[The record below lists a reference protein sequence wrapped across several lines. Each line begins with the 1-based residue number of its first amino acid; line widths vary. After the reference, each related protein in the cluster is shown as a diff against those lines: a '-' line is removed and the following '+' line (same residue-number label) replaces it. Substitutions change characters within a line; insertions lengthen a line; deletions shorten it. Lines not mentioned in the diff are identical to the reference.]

1 MNPIYKFDLTVNG
14 TTQRAYPIYNNELS
28 LSFEK
33 ETGQEFFRRKLS
45 GELEFQSVDYRRI
58 VAAPFDTRFGI
69 VISISYNAGATWSVY
84 WSGEFWKTD
93 CKFDADSETVTVTP
107 SVKDQYTDVL
117 AGIEKEYNLIDL
129 KPEITPVT
137 ADKRPMIQVYVPG
150 QTVISCFLSGMWWEQ
165 ECEAVTDVSKL
176 TEVGDGKLN
185 FALNRSA
192 KIVEITG
199 GAGLPDVMVGN
210 TFSEA
215 EPGTYTITSG
225 GYRFT
230 YFHSRQAPEGYT
242 SRWQIERV
250 ADNVVLW
257 QYENHTAPLTTP
269 YTVTLAPVSGTGASG
284 NVSLYITDIPVYSR
298 YLLDVSN
305 IAGVNTY
312 AISTTDDIVPNNR
325 NYSRVVGYGVSDI
338 IYFSVR
344 LASTTTEWGLYKDGK
359 YYLPPYTLTG
369 DVFFPIARRTWG
381 RVSIWFS
388 FSTLDKIFE
397 SAGRASFVIKDAYP
411 LANIIQVLLW
421 QISPNIKHLATVDYS
436 RFLYGTNP
444 VTGIDQTLL
453 ITPKSNVIS
462 AGYDQPAQKAPIT
475 LKNITDMLRDCFRCY
490 WFVDEQNR
498 FRIEHISYF
507 MNGGSYSGSP
517 SVGMDLTTKVVAR
530 TGKKW
535 AFAKDQYEFEKPE
548 MAGRYQFGWMDDVT
562 QPFEGY
568 PIDIVSGYV
577 DLSKI
582 EDVNITRFTSDID
595 YILLNPGAVSKD
607 GFVLLAGVDMTTKMA
622 GLTAST
628 TAGGDRFLSPN
639 MVVPVGEYGKKITIT
654 VRGRGKAGTTINAV
668 FSGTGVWQYPGLS
681 LRFTQTDVWVTK
693 TQTFVIPTNTQND
706 IVLRWYFNSG
716 VDFGDTTVEIVSG
729 VFDDSYMLPYQNIV
743 IDGDDHYLQNG
754 YLAFDFLQRYY
765 DYDMPARNYE
775 INGVAKVALG
785 VKKLKTQTIRF
796 PVAQDPDLVKLIKT
810 NLGNGVIDKISVN
823 LSSREANATLRYDTE

>member
-1 MNPIYKFDLTVNG
+1 MNPIYKFELTING
-14 TTQRAYPIYNNELS
+14 TTERAYPIYNNELS

-58 VAAPFDTRFGI
+58 VSAAFDTRFGL
-69 VISISYNAGATWSVY
+69 VIFISYDAGVTWLTY

-93 CKFDADSETVTVTP
+93 CKFDADTETVTVTP
-107 SVKDQYTDVL
+107 SVKDQYTAVL

-129 KPEITPVT
+129 APEIMPVT

-165 ECEAVTDVSKL
+165 ECEAVTDVSRL

-185 FALNRSA
+185 FALNSSA

-199 GAGLPDVMVGN
+199 GAGLPDVMIGE
-210 TFSEA
+210 TFSERQVGA
-215 EPGTYTITSG
+215 HAITGG
-225 GYRFT
+225 GYRLE
-230 YFHSRQAPEGYT
+230 YFYT
-242 SRWQIERV
+242 VSAGGSTARWSIVRES
-250 ADNVVLW
+250 DNVTLW
-257 QYENHTAPLTTP
+257 QYTLTNSVPSATP
-269 YTVTLAPVSGTGASG
+269 YTVTLTPVSGTGASG
-284 NVSLYITDIPVYSR
+284 NVTLYVSDMPVYSR
-298 YLLDVSN
+298 YLLDVNN

-338 IYFSVR
+338 IHFST
-344 LASTTTEWGLYKDGK
+344 LLSNSPTEWGLYKDGK
-359 YYLPPYTLTG
+359 YYLSPSTLLINKY
-369 DVFFPIARRTWG
+369 FPIARRTWG
-381 RVSIWFS
+381 RVSVWFA
-388 FSTLDKIFE
+388 FSALDRIFE
-397 SAGRASFVIKDAYP
+397 SAGRSPFVIKDAYT
-411 LANIIQVLLW
+411 LSGAIQVLLAE
-421 QISPNIKHLATVDYS
+421 IAPGLTHSASGIYS

-444 VTGIDQTLL
+444 VTNIDQTLL

-507 MNGGSYSGSP
+507 MNGGSYVGSP
-517 SVGMDLTTKVVAR
+517 SVGIDLTTETVTR

-548 MAGRYQFGWMDDVT
+548 MTGRYQFGWMDDVT

-568 PIDIVSGYV
+568 PIDIISGYV
-577 DLSKI
+577 DVSKI

-607 GFVLLAGVDMTTKMA
+607 GFVLLGAVNTG
-622 GLTAST
+622 ST
-628 TAGGDRFLSPN
+628 YN
-639 MVVPVGEYGKKITIT
+639 
-654 VRGRGKAGTTINAV
+654 
-668 FSGTGVWQYPGLS
+668 
-681 LRFTQTDVWVTK
+681 
-693 TQTFVIPTNTQND
+693 
-706 IVLRWYFNSG
+706 
-716 VDFGDTTVEIVSG
+716 
-729 VFDDSYMLPYQNIV
+729 LPYL
-743 IDGDDHYLQNG
+743 DLGDYVLQNG
-754 YLAFDFLQRYY
+754 YLAFVFLQRYY
-765 DYDMPARNYE
+765 DYDMPARNYK
-775 INGVAKVALG
+775 INGVTKIALG

-796 PVAQDPDLVKLIKT
+796 PVTQDPDLVKLIKT

-823 LSSREANATLRYDTE
+823 LCNREANATLRYDTE

>member
-1 MNPIYKFDLTVNG
+1 MNPIYKFELTING
-14 TTQRAYPIYNNELS
+14 TTERAYPIYNNELS

-58 VAAPFDTRFGI
+58 VSAAFDTRFGL
-69 VISISYNAGATWSVY
+69 VIFISYDAGATWSTY

-93 CKFDADSETVTVTP
+93 CKFDADTETVTVTP
-107 SVKDQYTDVL
+107 SVKDQYTAVL

-129 KPEITPVT
+129 KPEITPVM

-192 KIVEITG
+192 KIVEISG
-199 GAGLPDVMVGN
+199 GTDLPDVMVGN
-210 TFSEA
+210 SFSEA
-215 EPGTYTITSG
+215 EQGTYTITSG

-230 YFHSRQAPEGYT
+230 YFHSRQAPTGYT
-242 SRWQIERV
+242 SIWQIERV
-250 ADNVVLW
+250 SDGVVLW

-284 NVSLYITDIPVYSR
+284 NVSLYISDVPVYSR
-298 YLLDVSN
+298 YLLDVAS
-305 IAGVNTY
+305 ISGVNTY
-312 AISTTDDIVPNNR
+312 AISTTDDIASNNR

-338 IYFSVR
+338 IYFSTR

-388 FSTLDKIFE
+388 FSILDKIFE
-397 SAGRASFVIKDAYP
+397 SAGRSPLVIKDAYP

-421 QISPNIKHLATVDYS
+421 QISPDIKHLATVDYS
-436 RFLYGTNP
+436 NFLYGTNP

-517 SVGMDLTTKVVAR
+517 SVGIDLTTEMVTR
-530 TGKKW
+530 TGKRW

-577 DLSKI
+577 DASKI

-595 YILLNPGAVSKD
+595 YMLLNPGTISKD
-607 GFVLLAGVDMTTKMA
+607 GFAVLSAAKSNRVAGAYEVVQGRLVASAAVGTPYANMLSNNPNRIST
-622 GLTAST
+622 GLIDVSGSIEIINESSFKWYIFSFDDNGNYLGLSNGWNTGSKT
-628 TAGGDRFLSPN
+628 FSNAGGATKIALTIARANDSAISPSDMPRN
-639 MVVPVGEYGKKITIT
+639 LYI
-654 VRGRGKAGTTINAV
+654 RDN
-668 FSGTGVWQYPGLS
+668 S
-681 LRFTQTDVWVTK
+681 LV
-693 TQTFVIPTNTQND
+693 
-706 IVLRWYFNSG
+706 
-716 VDFGDTTVEIVSG
+716 
-729 VFDDSYMLPYQNIV
+729 LPYWDYA
-743 IDGDDHYLQNG
+743 DGSLQNG

-775 INGVAKVALG
+775 INGITKIALG

-796 PVAQDPDLVKLIKT
+796 PVTQDPDLVKLIKT

>member
-1 MNPIYKFDLTVNG
+1 MNPIYKFELTING
-14 TTQRAYPIYNNELS
+14 TTERAYPIYNNELS

-33 ETGQEFFRRKLS
+33 ETGQVFFRRKLS
-45 GELEFQSVDYRRI
+45 GELEFQSVDYQRI
-58 VAAPFDTRFGI
+58 VSAAFDTRFGL
-69 VISISYNAGATWSVY
+69 VIFISYDAGVTWSNY

-93 CKFDADSETVTVTP
+93 CKFDADTETVTVTP
-107 SVKDQYTDVL
+107 SVKDQYTAVL

-192 KIVEITG
+192 KIIEITG
-199 GAGLPDVMVGN
+199 GADLPDVMVGN
-210 TFSEA
+210 SFSEA

-225 GYRFT
+225 GYRFS
-230 YFHSRQAPEGYT
+230 YSHNRQAPTGYT
-242 SRWQIERV
+242 SIWEIIRV
-250 ADNVVLW
+250 SDNVTLW
-257 QYENHTAPLTTP
+257 RYENNTAPLTTP

-284 NVSLYITDIPVYSR
+284 NVSLYISDVPVYSR

-388 FSTLDKIFE
+388 FSILDKIFE
-397 SAGRASFVIKDAYP
+397 SAGRAPFVIKDAYP

-421 QISPNIKHLATVDYS
+421 QISPDIKHLATVDYS

-517 SVGMDLTTKVVAR
+517 SVGIDLTTEMVTR
-530 TGKKW
+530 TGKRW

-577 DLSKI
+577 DKSRI
-582 EDVNITRFTSDID
+582 EDINITRFTSDFD
-595 YILLNPGAVSKD
+595 YILLNPGSISKD
-607 GFVLLAGVDMTTKMA
+607 GFALLAAAKSARIAADYQVVQGRLVPESATGTPYADMLLDNPNRIST
-622 GLTAST
+622 GL
-628 TAGGDRFLSPN
+628 
-639 MVVPVGEYGKKITIT
+639 
-654 VRGRGKAGTTINAV
+654 INI
-668 FSGTGVWQYPGLS
+668 SGNVQ
-681 LRFTQTDVWVTK
+681 
-693 TQTFVIPTNTQND
+693 
-706 IVLRWYFNSG
+706 IVNKSSFQWYILFYDENGNYLGMNSG
-716 VDFGDTTVEIVSG
+716 WNSG
-729 VFDDSYMLPYQNIV
+729 NRTFTNVGGAAKIALMIRRSNNSAISPSDMPRNLYINDNSLVLPYLEQ
-743 IDGDDHYLQNG
+743 DEMRLQNG
-754 YLAFDFLQRYY
+754 YIAFVFLQRYY
-765 DYDMPARNYE
+765 AYDMPARNYE
-775 INGVAKVALG
+775 INGAGQIALG
-785 VKKLKTQTIRF
+785 VKKLKTQSLRF
-796 PVAQDPDLVKLIKT
+796 PAPQDPDLVKLIKT

>member
-1 MNPIYKFDLTVNG
+1 MNPIYKFELTING
-14 TTQRAYPIYNNELS
+14 TTERAYPIYNNELS

-58 VAAPFDTRFGI
+58 VSAAFDTRFGL
-69 VISISYNAGATWSVY
+69 VIFISYDAGVTWLTY

-93 CKFDADSETVTVTP
+93 CKFDADTETVTVTP
-107 SVKDQYTDVL
+107 SVKDQYTAVL

-129 KPEITPVT
+129 APEITPVT

-165 ECEAVTDVSKL
+165 ECEAVTDVSRL

-199 GAGLPDVMVGN
+199 GADLPDVMVGN
-210 TFSEA
+210 SFSEA

-225 GYRFT
+225 GYRFL
-230 YFHSRQAPEGYT
+230 YFHNRQAPTGYT
-242 SRWQIERV
+242 SIWEIIRV
-250 ADNVVLW
+250 SDNVTLW
-257 QYENHTAPLTTP
+257 RYENNIAPLTTP

-284 NVSLYITDIPVYSR
+284 NVSLYITDVPVYSR

-338 IYFSVR
+338 IYFSAR
-344 LASTTTEWGLYKDGK
+344 LSDTPTEWGLYKDGK
-359 YYLPPYTLTG
+359 YYLSPSTLLINKY
-369 DVFFPIARRTWG
+369 FPIARRTWG
-381 RVSIWFS
+381 RVSIWFA
-388 FSTLDKIFE
+388 FSVLDRIYE
-397 SAGRASFVIKDAYP
+397 SSGRSRFLIKDAYT
-411 LANIIQVLLW
+411 LSEAIQALLTK
-421 QISPNIKHLATVDYS
+421 IAPGLTHSASEVYS

-444 VTGIDQTLL
+444 VMNIGQTLL

-517 SVGMDLTTKVVAR
+517 SVGTDLTMEMVTR

-548 MAGRYQFGWMDDVT
+548 MTGRYQFGWMDDVT

-577 DLSKI
+577 DASKI

-607 GFVLLAGVDMTTKMA
+607 GFVLLA
-622 GLTAST
+622 ASVLGNVLDVT
-628 TAGGDRFLSPN
+628 
-639 MVVPVGEYGKKITIT
+639 TIT
-654 VRGRGKAGTTINAV
+654 RNRTLRAEDGELATNTYSQYFVTEFIPVVGGQILTNAVVSTNQSIASMCVYDSNKTFIRSIRGTTYNYV
-668 FSGTGVWQYPGLS
+668 TGDAY
-681 LRFTQTDVWVTK
+681 LR
-693 TQTFVIPTNTQND
+693 IG
-706 IVLRWYFNSG
+706 YFNANENNAYANC
-716 VDFGDTTVEIVSG
+716 DILA
-729 VFDDSYMLPYQNIV
+729 LPYV
-743 IDGDDHYLQNG
+743 DLEDYELQNG
-754 YLAFDFLQRYY
+754 YLAFVFLQRYY
-765 DYDMPARNYE
+765 DYDMPALNYE
-775 INGVAKVALG
+775 INGVTKIALG

-796 PVAQDPDLVKLIKT
+796 PVMQDPDLVKLIKT

>member
-1 MNPIYKFDLTVNG
+1 MNPIYKFELTING
-14 TTQRAYPIYNNELS
+14 TTERAYPIYNNELS

-58 VAAPFDTRFGI
+58 VSAAFDTRFGL
-69 VISISYNAGATWSVY
+69 VIFISYDAGATWSRY

-93 CKFDADSETVTVTP
+93 CKFDADTETVTVTP
-107 SVKDQYTDVL
+107 SVKDQYTAVL

-129 KPEITPVT
+129 APEITPVT
-137 ADKRPMIQVYVPG
+137 AGKRPMIQVYVPG

-165 ECEAVTDVSKL
+165 ECEAVTDVSRL

-230 YFHSRQAPEGYT
+230 YFHSRQAPVGYT
-242 SRWQIERV
+242 SRWQIKRV
-250 ADNVVLW
+250 SDSVVLW

-284 NVSLYITDIPVYSR
+284 NVTLYISDMPVYSR
-298 YLLDVSN
+298 YLLDVAS
-305 IAGVNTY
+305 ISGVNTY
-312 AISTTDDIVPNNR
+312 AISTTDDILPNNR

-338 IYFSVR
+338 IHFSTR
-344 LASTTTEWGLYKDGK
+344 LSNTPTEWGLYKDGQ
-359 YYLPPYTLTG
+359 YYLSPGTVNKY
-369 DVFFPIARRTWG
+369 FPIARRTWG
-381 RVSIWFS
+381 RVSIWFA
-388 FSTLDKIFE
+388 FSVLDRIFE
-397 SAGRASFVIKDAYP
+397 SSGRSQFVIKDAYT
-411 LANIIQVLLW
+411 LSGAIQVLLAK
-421 QISPNIKHLATVDYS
+421 IAPGLTHSASAVYS
-436 RFLYGTNP
+436 RFLYSTNP
-444 VTGIDQTLL
+444 ITNIDQTLL

-517 SVGMDLTTKVVAR
+517 SVGMDLTTEVVAR

-577 DLSKI
+577 DVSKI

-595 YILLNPGAVSKD
+595 YILLDPGAVSKD
-607 GFVLLAGVDMTTKMA
+607 GFVLLAAANTG
-622 GLTAST
+622 ST
-628 TAGGDRFLSPN
+628 YN
-639 MVVPVGEYGKKITIT
+639 
-654 VRGRGKAGTTINAV
+654 
-668 FSGTGVWQYPGLS
+668 
-681 LRFTQTDVWVTK
+681 
-693 TQTFVIPTNTQND
+693 
-706 IVLRWYFNSG
+706 
-716 VDFGDTTVEIVSG
+716 
-729 VFDDSYMLPYQNIV
+729 LPYV
-743 IDGDDHYLQNG
+743 YLDDYVLQNG
-754 YLAFDFLQRYY
+754 YLAFVFLQRYY
-765 DYDMPARNYE
+765 DYDMPARSYE
-775 INGVAKVALG
+775 INGVTTTALG

-796 PVAQDPDLVKLIKT
+796 PVTQDPDLVKLIKT

>member
-1 MNPIYKFDLTVNG
+1 MNPIYKFELTING
-14 TTQRAYPIYNNELS
+14 TTERAYPIYNNELS

-58 VAAPFDTRFGI
+58 VSAAFDTRFGI
-69 VISISYNAGATWSVY
+69 VIFISYDAGVTWLNY

-93 CKFDADSETVTVTP
+93 CKFDADTETVTVTP
-107 SVKDQYTDVL
+107 SVKDQYTAVL

-129 KPEITPVT
+129 APEITPVT

-165 ECEAVTDVSKL
+165 ECEEVTDVSRL

-199 GAGLPDVMVGN
+199 GAGLPDVMVGD

-230 YFHSRQAPEGYT
+230 YFHSRQAPTGYT
-242 SRWQIERV
+242 SIWQIERV
-250 ADNVVLW
+250 SDSVVLW

-284 NVSLYITDIPVYSR
+284 NVTLYISDMPVYSR
-298 YLLDVSN
+298 YLLDVTS
-305 IAGVNTY
+305 ISGVNTY

-338 IYFSVR
+338 IHFSAR
-344 LASTTTEWGLYKDGK
+344 LSNTPTEWGLYKDGK
-359 YYLPPYTLTG
+359 YYLPPGTLNEY
-369 DVFFPIARRTWG
+369 FPIARRTWG
-381 RVSIWFS
+381 RVSIWFA
-388 FSTLDKIFE
+388 FSVLDRIFE
-397 SAGRASFVIKDAYP
+397 TSGRSQFVIKDAYT
-411 LANIIQVLLW
+411 LSGAIQVLLAK
-421 QISPNIKHLATVDYS
+421 IAPGLTHSASSIYS
-436 RFLYGTNP
+436 RFLYSTNP
-444 VTGIDQTLL
+444 VTSIDQTLL

-517 SVGMDLTTKVVAR
+517 SVGMDLTTEVVAR

-548 MAGRYQFGWMDDVT
+548 MTGRYQFGWMDDVT

-577 DLSKI
+577 DVSKI

-607 GFVLLAGVDMTTKMA
+607 GFVLLAAAYTG
-622 GLTAST
+622 ST
-628 TAGGDRFLSPN
+628 YN
-639 MVVPVGEYGKKITIT
+639 
-654 VRGRGKAGTTINAV
+654 
-668 FSGTGVWQYPGLS
+668 
-681 LRFTQTDVWVTK
+681 
-693 TQTFVIPTNTQND
+693 
-706 IVLRWYFNSG
+706 
-716 VDFGDTTVEIVSG
+716 
-729 VFDDSYMLPYQNIV
+729 LPYV
-743 IDGDDHYLQNG
+743 YLDDYVLQNG
-754 YLAFDFLQRYY
+754 YLAFVFLQRYY

-775 INGVAKVALG
+775 INGVTKIALG

-796 PVAQDPDLVKLIKT
+796 PVTQDPDLVKLIKT

>member
-1 MNPIYKFDLTVNG
+1 MNPIYKFELTING
-14 TTQRAYPIYNNELS
+14 TTERAYPIYNNELS

-58 VAAPFDTRFGI
+58 VSAAFDTRFGL
-69 VISISYNAGATWSVY
+69 VIFISYDAGVTWLNY

-93 CKFDADSETVTVTP
+93 CKFDADTETVTVTP
-107 SVKDQYTDVL
+107 SVKDQYTAVL
-117 AGIEKEYNLIDL
+117 AGLEKEYNLIDL
-129 KPEITPVT
+129 APEITPVT

-165 ECEAVTDVSKL
+165 ECEAVTDVSRL

-199 GAGLPDVMVGN
+199 GADLPDVMVGN

-230 YFHSRQAPEGYT
+230 YFHSRQAPTGYT
-242 SRWQIERV
+242 SIWQIERV
-250 ADNVVLW
+250 LDSVVLW

-284 NVSLYITDIPVYSR
+284 NVTLYISDMPVYSR
-298 YLLDVSN
+298 YLLDVTS
-305 IAGVNTY
+305 ILGVNTY

-338 IYFSVR
+338 IHFSAR
-344 LASTTTEWGLYKDGK
+344 LSNTPTEWGLYKDGK
-359 YYLPPYTLTG
+359 YYLPPGTLNEY
-369 DVFFPIARRTWG
+369 FPIARRTWG
-381 RVSIWFS
+381 RVSIWFA
-388 FSTLDKIFE
+388 FSVLDRIFE
-397 SAGRASFVIKDAYP
+397 TSGRSQLVIKDAYT
-411 LANIIQVLLW
+411 LSGAIQVLLAK
-421 QISPNIKHLATVDYS
+421 IAPGLTHSASGTYS

-444 VTGIDQTLL
+444 VTNIDQTLL

-517 SVGMDLTTKVVAR
+517 SVGMDLTTEVVAR

-548 MAGRYQFGWMDDVT
+548 MTGRYQFGWMDDVT

-577 DLSKI
+577 DVSKI

-607 GFVLLAGVDMTTKMA
+607 GFVLLAAANTG
-622 GLTAST
+622 ST
-628 TAGGDRFLSPN
+628 YN
-639 MVVPVGEYGKKITIT
+639 
-654 VRGRGKAGTTINAV
+654 
-668 FSGTGVWQYPGLS
+668 
-681 LRFTQTDVWVTK
+681 
-693 TQTFVIPTNTQND
+693 
-706 IVLRWYFNSG
+706 
-716 VDFGDTTVEIVSG
+716 
-729 VFDDSYMLPYQNIV
+729 LPYV
-743 IDGDDHYLQNG
+743 YLDDYVLQNG
-754 YLAFDFLQRYY
+754 YLAFVFLQRYY

-796 PVAQDPDLVKLIKT
+796 PVTQDPDLVKLIKT

>member
-69 VISISYNAGATWSVY
+69 VISISYNAGVTWSVY

-185 FALNRSA
+185 FSLNRSA
-192 KIVEITG
+192 KVVEITG
-199 GAGLPDVMVGN
+199 GVGLPDAMVGDS
-210 TFSEA
+210 FSEA
-215 EPGTYTITSG
+215 EPGTYTMTNG
-225 GYRFT
+225 GYRFS
-230 YFHSRQAPEGYT
+230 YFHSRQAPVGYT
-242 SRWQIERV
+242 SRWEIIRV
-250 ADNVVLW
+250 SDGVTLW

-284 NVSLYITDIPVYSR
+284 NVSLYISDVPVYSR
-298 YLLDVSN
+298 YLLDVAS
-305 IAGVNTY
+305 IYGVNTY
-312 AISTTDDIVPNNR
+312 AISTTDDIAPNNR
-325 NYSRVVGYGVSDI
+325 NYNRVVGYGVSDI
-338 IYFSVR
+338 IYFSAR
-344 LASTTTEWGLYKDGK
+344 LSSTPTEWGLYKNGQ

-369 DVFFPIARRTWG
+369 DRFFPIARRTWG
-381 RVSIWFS
+381 RVSIWFA
-388 FSTLDKIFE
+388 FSVLDKIFE
-397 SAGRASFVIKDAYP
+397 SAGRSPLVIKDAYT
-411 LANIIQVLLW
+411 LAGAIQVLLSK
-421 QISPNIKHLATVDYS
+421 IAPGVTHSATVAYS
-436 RFLYGTNP
+436 NFLYGTNP

-490 WFVDEQNR
+490 WFVDEQKR
-498 FRIEHISYF
+498 FRVEHISYF

-517 SVGMDLTTKVVAR
+517 SIGMDLTTEKVSR
-530 TGKKW
+530 TGKEW
-535 AFAKDQYEFEKPE
+535 AFAKNQYEFEKPE

-577 DLSKI
+577 DASKI

-607 GFVLLAGVDMTTKMA
+607 GFVLLAATSATYK
-622 GLTAST
+622 
-628 TAGGDRFLSPN
+628 
-639 MVVPVGEYGKKITIT
+639 
-654 VRGRGKAGTTINAV
+654 
-668 FSGTGVWQYPGLS
+668 
-681 LRFTQTDVWVTK
+681 
-693 TQTFVIPTNTQND
+693 
-706 IVLRWYFNSG
+706 
-716 VDFGDTTVEIVSG
+716 
-729 VFDDSYMLPYQNIV
+729 LPYLEFDEFV
-743 IDGDDHYLQNG
+743 LQNG
-754 YLAFDFLQRYY
+754 YLAFVFMQQYY
-765 DYDMPARNYE
+765 DYDMPARNYV
-775 INGVAKVALG
+775 INGVAKIALG
-785 VKKLKTQTIRF
+785 VKKLKTQSLRF
-796 PVAQDPDLVKLIKT
+796 PVTQDPDLVKLIKT

-823 LSSREANATLRYDTE
+823 LCSREANATLRYDTE

>member
-1 MNPIYKFDLTVNG
+1 MNPIYKFELTING
-14 TTQRAYPIYNNELS
+14 TTERAYPIYNNELS

-58 VAAPFDTRFGI
+58 VSAAFDTRFGL
-69 VISISYNAGATWSVY
+69 VIFISYDAGVTWSNY

-107 SVKDQYTDVL
+107 SVKDQYTAVL

-129 KPEITPVT
+129 KPEITPVM

-192 KIVEITG
+192 KIIEITG
-199 GAGLPDVMVGN
+199 GDDLPDVMVGN
-210 TFSEA
+210 SFSEA

-225 GYRFT
+225 GYRFS
-230 YFHSRQAPEGYT
+230 YFHNRQAPTGYT
-242 SRWQIERV
+242 SIWEIIRV
-250 ADNVVLW
+250 SDNVTLW
-257 QYENHTAPLTTP
+257 RYENNTAPLTTP

-284 NVSLYITDIPVYSR
+284 NVSLYISDVPVYSR

-305 IAGVNTY
+305 IVGVNTY

-388 FSTLDKIFE
+388 FSILDTVFE
-397 SAGRASFVIKDAYP
+397 SAGRAPLVIKDAYP

-421 QISPNIKHLATVDYS
+421 QISPDIKHLATVDYS

-517 SVGMDLTTKVVAR
+517 SVGVDLTTEMVTR
-530 TGKKW
+530 TGKRW

-577 DLSKI
+577 DKSRI
-582 EDVNITRFTSDID
+582 EDINITRFTSDFD
-595 YILLNPGAVSKD
+595 YILLNPGSISKD
-607 GFVLLAGVDMTTKMA
+607 GFALLAAAKSARIAADYQVVQGRLVPEYATGTPYADMLLDNPNRIST
-622 GLTAST
+622 GL
-628 TAGGDRFLSPN
+628 
-639 MVVPVGEYGKKITIT
+639 
-654 VRGRGKAGTTINAV
+654 INI
-668 FSGTGVWQYPGLS
+668 SGNVQ
-681 LRFTQTDVWVTK
+681 
-693 TQTFVIPTNTQND
+693 
-706 IVLRWYFNSG
+706 IVNESSFQWYILFYDENGNYLGMNSG
-716 VDFGDTTVEIVSG
+716 WNSG
-729 VFDDSYMLPYQNIV
+729 NRTFTNVGGAAKIALMIRRSNNSAISPSDMPRNLYINDDSLVLPYLEH
-743 IDGDDHYLQNG
+743 DEMRLQNG
-754 YLAFDFLQRYY
+754 YIAFVFLQRYY
-765 DYDMPARNYE
+765 AYDMPARNYE
-775 INGVAKVALG
+775 INGVGQIALG
-785 VKKLKTQTIRF
+785 VKKLKTQSLRF
-796 PVAQDPDLVKLIKT
+796 PAPQDPDLVKLIKT

-823 LSSREANATLRYDTE
+823 LCSREANATLRYDTE